1 MAEFDPEKPP
11 KFDPSEL
18 PPLEPAK
25 GVEPPAPTE
34 AQGLQSPPPLVSQPK
49 SEGGFDGG
57 EETLTALHEIGS
69 QLQQITALLRNIL
82 ES

>member
-1 MAEFDPEKPP
+1 MTDNPDKPP

-18 PPLEPAK
+18 PPLPTAK
-25 GVEPPAPTE
+25 GVEQPAPTE
-34 AQGLQSPPPLVSQPK
+34 AQGLQSPPPLVAQPK

-69 QLQQITALLRNIL
+69 QLQQITALLRSIL